1 MSATDTRVEE
11 HRDEALRLLATALEL
26 DPSAS
31 STQQRN
37 LIAAAQVH
45 AALAQA
51 VAQDLTRSAIDDRAT
66 DHASVR

>member
-1 MSATDTRVEE
+1 MSGTDARVEE
-11 HRDEALRLLATALEL
+11 HRDEALRLLATALDL

-31 STQQRN
+31 SAEKRN

-51 VAQDLTRSAIDDRAT
+51 VAAGIR
-66 DHASVR
+66 H